1 MVGLTASR
9 GHICGDDVDVCAAP
23 RFEQHPFV
31 RRIFYV
37 IPSLALKIL
46 N

>member
-1 MVGLTASR
+1 MVGLITWR
-9 GHICGDDVDVCAAP
+9 GYTCGDDVDVCEAP

-31 RRIFYV
+31 QGFYV